1 MLPFPAIEYFAIA
14 VLYFFMISDLRL
26 HGRIGP
32 AEYFAFVGGAS
43 AFNTYFYEEGPSSIR
58 FFSKG
63 NEFTM
68 TDEGIHYKGT
78 GGSFCE
84 YMFGVEKP
92 LKDLV
97 KKTIANRLIMFGAFP
112 DKDEKVIFTNDTE
125 GRESFYR
132 LFFQGHAVKN
142 YYFFVSSDYS
152 GDYKKRQK
160 NILRAAGKFLKRTN
174 LIAEDLDTE
183 LLDGFLTELKE
194 QNSTVF
200 IFKLIHNENRKLY
213 RAFTNFYSDKRLLS
227 HSDELFIEDI
237 AARHDIDRYQQER
250 IKIDIMY
257 RHPDNKRVVDEY
269 RDLLLS
275 GISKDTFQHSEFAR
289 LRRLRTLGIRNN
301 IPSVLF
307 DTLDELLLRGRKIQE
322 IEEPDYLRETRSI
335 LQSLFFKDP
344 SLKKHI
350 INEDIV
356 RLIKAKQMAYS
367 EGDKGFEQIL
377 LDTVRA
383 CDEFARENNDFSLFE
398 EFTSI
403 VTYFDRYDNVHTLLS
418 QLAFME
424 NVAFTEDSLRSL
436 IGNKKEFDKL
446 DIRLFDDTFIREL
459 LNNKYITG
467 YGRRKINAISKGIKK
482 ISAGDASL
490 KDIITELNMIADGEI
505 LYRHVHAALKERM
518 RSFFSGLDT
527 KKGRDKI
534 REDIARELAEKGI
547 VNEVSKR
554 LFDKVFLDLRKESF
568 YLNHLLPL
576 IIHNKDTALRE
587 DFLNNSGLDRFYV
600 EIIEKEYF
608 EKRSLDVSLL
618 ELIREGSELSRAG
631 GGERI

>member
-1 MLPFPAIEYFAIA
+1 
-14 VLYFFMISDLRL
+14 MISDLRL
-26 HGRIGP
+26 HGSIGP
-32 AEYFAFVGGAS
+32 VEYFAFVGGAS

-112 DKDEKVIFTNDTE
+112 DKDEKVMFTNDTE

-200 IFKLIHNENRKLY
+200 IFKLIHNGNQKFY

-237 AARHDIDRYQQER
+237 AARHDTDRYQQER

-344 SLKKHI
+344 SLKRHI

-467 YGRRKINAISKGIKK
+467 YGKRKINAISKGIKK

-518 RSFFSGLDT
+518 RSFFPGLDT
-527 KKGRDKI
+527 KIGRDKI

-547 VNEVSKR
+547 VNEVSKK

-608 EKRSLDVSLL
+608 EKSSLEVSLL

>member
-1 MLPFPAIEYFAIA
+1 
-14 VLYFFMISDLRL
+14 MISDLRL
-26 HGRIGP
+26 HGSIGP
-32 AEYFAFVGGAS
+32 VEYFAFVGGAS
-43 AFNTYFYEEGPSSIR
+43 ALNTYFYEEGPSSIR

-68 TDEGIHYKGT
+68 TDEDIHYKGT

-112 DKDEKVIFTNDTE
+112 DKGEKVIFTNDTE

-200 IFKLIHNENRKLY
+200 IFKLIHNRNQKFY

-344 SLKKHI
+344 SLKRHI

-377 LDTVRA
+377 LGTVRA

-446 DIRLFDDTFIREL
+446 DIKLFDDIFIREL

-587 DFLNNSGLDRFYV
+587 DFLNNSGFDRFYV

>member
-1 MLPFPAIEYFAIA
+1 
-14 VLYFFMISDLRL
+14 MISDLRL
-26 HGRIGP
+26 HGSIGP
-32 AEYFAFVGGAS
+32 VEYFAFVGGAS

-132 LFFQGHAVKN
+132 LFFQGHAAKN

-200 IFKLIHNENRKLY
+200 IFKLIHNRNQKFY

-446 DIRLFDDTFIREL
+446 DIRLFDDIFIREL

-608 EKRSLDVSLL
+608 EKRSLGVSLL

>member
-26 HGRIGP
+26 HGSIGP

-200 IFKLIHNENRKLY
+200 IFKLIHNRNRKFY

-227 HSDELFIEDI
+227 HSDEVFIEDI

-446 DIRLFDDTFIREL
+446 DIRLFDATFIREL

-490 KDIITELNMIADGEI
+490 KDIITELNTIADGEI

-534 REDIARELAEKGI
+534 REDIARELVEKGI

>member
-1 MLPFPAIEYFAIA
+1 
-14 VLYFFMISDLRL
+14 MISDLRL
-26 HGRIGP
+26 HGSIGP
-32 AEYFAFVGGAS
+32 VEYFAFVGGAS
-43 AFNTYFYEEGPSSIR
+43 AFNTYFY
-58 FFSKG
+58 
-63 NEFTM
+63 
-68 TDEGIHYKGT
+68 
-78 GGSFCE
+78 
-84 YMFGVEKP
+84 
-92 LKDLV
+92 
-97 KKTIANRLIMFGAFP
+97 
-112 DKDEKVIFTNDTE
+112 
-125 GRESFYR
+125 
-132 LFFQGHAVKN
+132 
-142 YYFFVSSDYS
+142 
-152 GDYKKRQK
+152 
-160 NILRAAGKFLKRTN
+160 
-174 LIAEDLDTE
+174 
-183 LLDGFLTELKE
+183 
-194 QNSTVF
+194 
-200 IFKLIHNENRKLY
+200 
-213 RAFTNFYSDKRLLS
+213 
-227 HSDELFIEDI
+227 
-237 AARHDIDRYQQER
+237 
-250 IKIDIMY
+250 
-257 RHPDNKRVVDEY
+257 
-269 RDLLLS
+269 S
-275 GISKDTFQHSEFAR
+275 GISKDTFQRSGFAR

-344 SLKKHI
+344 SLKRHI

-367 EGDKGFEQIL
+367 KGDKGFEQIL

-608 EKRSLDVSLL
+608 EKKSLDVSLL

>member
-1 MLPFPAIEYFAIA
+1 
-14 VLYFFMISDLRL
+14 MISDLRL
-26 HGRIGP
+26 HGSIGP
-32 AEYFAFVGGAS
+32 VEYFAFVGGAS
-43 AFNTYFYEEGPSSIR
+43 ALNTYFYEEGPSSIR

-68 TDEGIHYKGT
+68 TDEDIHYKGT

-97 KKTIANRLIMFGAFP
+97 KKTIANSLIMFGAFP
-112 DKDEKVIFTNDTE
+112 DKGEKVIFTNDTE

-200 IFKLIHNENRKLY
+200 IFKLIHNRNQKFY

-344 SLKKHI
+344 SLKRHI

-377 LDTVRA
+377 LGTVRA

-446 DIRLFDDTFIREL
+446 DIKLFDDIFIREL